1 MTPPRLLEGPDLTG
15 ALEPAAA
22 LIERA
27 YPPGSARMDQDFLA
41 WALSGRDP
49 GARPLAAFLEDRGF
63 AAAIPVS
70 LAFGSSTVSAH
81 VITAVAVAPDTRG
94 TGIGASLYATLLQG
108 LVDATGDPV
117 VLTFAQASSAGA
129 RLIERCYPEAGWH
142 GTQLLARPVWGM
154 LRHRLRAAQQDAFV
168 APRAR
173 DHVLTPDPATI
184 AWLLRDPRAL
194 GAATPR
200 ARAALLPV
208 IGGDGPGVGTVD
220 LLAPVDSTRELLEA
234 LEAGVTLLP
243 ESVRQLVVT
252 SLDVTRDDI
261 ASAVGLRRLPSPE
274 WSSWIWCARNDHP
287 ALRARTTT
295 MPVT

>member
-1 MTPPRLLEGPDLTG
+1 MTLPRLLEGPDLTG
-15 ALEPAAA
+15 ALEQAAA
-22 LIERA
+22 LIARA
-27 YPPGSARMDQDFLA
+27 YPAGSARMDGSFLA

-49 GARPLAAFLEDRGF
+49 GARPLAASLEGRGF
-63 AAAIPVS
+63 AAAIPVT
-70 LAFGSSTVSAH
+70 LALGDSTVSAH
-81 VITAVAVAPDTRG
+81 VVTAVAVAPEARG
-94 TGIGASLYATLLQG
+94 SGLGASLYATLLRG
-108 LVDATGDPV
+108 LVDAVGDPV

-129 RLIERCYPEAGWH
+129 HLIARSYPACGWH
-142 GTQLLARPVWGM
+142 GTQLFARPVWGT
-154 LRHRLRAAQQDAFV
+154 LRHRLRPLQDDSSVVAFGEEE
-168 APRAR
+168 
-173 DHVLTPDPATI
+173 VLAPDPATI

-208 IGGDGPGVGTVD
+208 IGDDGPGVGTVD
-220 LLAPVDSTRELLEA
+220 LLAPVDSTREVLEA
-234 LEAGVTLLP
+234 LESGVALLP
-243 ESVRQLVVT
+243 ESVRQVVVT

-287 ALRARTTT
+287 ALRARSST